1 MSDDLNVSVAL
12 SIIDEM
18 INLANEKLDKNSKD
32 KNLKKEI
39 LANIELINRVFGIGE
54 REPLNYFQIGIDDKK
69 RKIIEDLIEKRAKA
83 KRERDY
89 IRADKIRNELQD
101 MGISI
106 MDTPKGTFWEV
117 LTP

>member
-39 LANIELINRVFGIGE
+39 LANIELINRVLE
-54 REPLNYFQIGIDDKK
+54 
-69 RKIIEDLIEKRAKA
+69 
-83 KRERDY
+83 
-89 IRADKIRNELQD
+89 
-101 MGISI
+101 
-106 MDTPKGTFWEV
+106 
-117 LTP
+117 

>member
-83 KRERDY
+83 KRERDIFEA
-89 IRADKIRNELQD
+89 IRLEMSYGYGDFIWIHL
-101 MGISI
+101 MGLFGRFK
-106 MDTPKGTFWEV
+106 P
-117 LTP
+117 P